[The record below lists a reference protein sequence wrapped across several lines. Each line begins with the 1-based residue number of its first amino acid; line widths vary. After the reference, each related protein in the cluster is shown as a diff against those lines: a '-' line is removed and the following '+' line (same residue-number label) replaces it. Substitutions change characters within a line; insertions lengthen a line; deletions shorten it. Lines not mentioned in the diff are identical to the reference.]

1 MKLPSPKK
9 VTKALHKYS
18 CNVFKMWQCDLKH
31 SNTHHDESFFVV
43 GLKFCAN
50 VGKKNEKRKKIDFIF
65 EKKIIKFSKNWKSCC
80 KHFPIGF
87 GLVTML

>member
-50 VGKKNEKRKKIDFIF
+50 VGKKNEKRKKLISFLR
-65 EKKIIKFSKNWKSCC
+65 KKSLSFQKIENHVANISL
-80 KHFPIGF
+80 
-87 GLVTML
+87 LVLVW

>member
-50 VGKKNEKRKKIDFIF
+50 VGKKMKR
-65 EKKIIKFSKNWKSCC
+65 EKNWF
-80 KHFPIGF
+80 HFWEKNH
-87 GLVTML
+87 